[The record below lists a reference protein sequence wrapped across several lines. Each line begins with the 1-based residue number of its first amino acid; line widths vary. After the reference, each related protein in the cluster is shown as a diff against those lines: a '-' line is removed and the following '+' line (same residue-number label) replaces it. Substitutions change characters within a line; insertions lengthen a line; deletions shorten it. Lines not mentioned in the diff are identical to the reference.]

1 MCVEPLDRS
10 RVGRCQDA
18 IEDEIE
24 KASHRAVGY
33 ASQFENSVIILEYLD
48 GITDEYIGKYSDR
61 RLGK

>member
-24 KASHRAVGY
+24 KASNRAVEH
-33 ASQFENSVIILEYLD
+33 APQFENPVTNLEYLD
-48 GITDEYIGKYSDR
+48 GITDEHIGKYSNR